1 MQLNLGIFEYNGR
14 CGYLCKPDFMRRAD
28 RLKFDPF
35 TESTVDGIIAGT
47 VSVRVISGQFLTEKK
62 SGTYVEVDMF
72 GLPADTVRRKRT
84 KTIPN
89 NGLNPI
95 YNEEPFEFKKVVLP
109 ELACLRFAAYEES
122 GKFIGHR
129 IVPVIGLRPG
139 YRHVTLRNESGQ
151 PLMLPSLFVHITVR
165 DYVPDE
171 FSDIADALANPI
183 AYQSMSEKRGK
194 QLEVYSTD
202 AANEVAAST
211 TTTGDAAAAS
221 ALSVSGPSVVSKE
234 GLSGKIT
241 SKLGSALKRQESTVV
256 EPIYSAPSI
265 PGELQ
270 LYFWHPP
277 NGLSYYC
284 RGQLETLSRSRRT
297 VGECECQHCSWWNDT
312 RLCDIRQRRSWPHDG
327 ARLERAHV
335 HFVTRNRHCVRS
347 WPLLFAGGER
357 VEPSAPLA
365 SRNLFHVQNN
375 QVTPLI
381 VGWNDPRVFRK
392 PSIG

>member
-14 CGYLCKPDFMRRAD
+14 CGYLLKPDFMRRAD

-62 SGTYVEVDMF
+62 TGTYVEVDMF

-84 KTIPN
+84 KTIAN

-109 ELACLRFAAYEES
+109 ELACIRFAAYEES

-129 IVPVIGLRPG
+129 IVPVVGLRPG

-151 PLMLPSLFVHITVR
+151 PLMLPSLFVHITVK

-202 AANEVAAST
+202 TASEST
-211 TTTGDAAAAS
+211 THNATNDTGVGAMKETGAS
-221 ALSVSGPSVVSKE
+221 R
-234 GLSGKIT
+234 IT
-241 SKLGSALKRQESTVV
+241 SKFTSVLKRQESTIV
-256 EPIYSAPSI
+256 ESAFPST
-265 PGELQ
+265 GEL
-270 LYFWHPP
+270 
-277 NGLSYYC
+277 N
-284 RGQLETLSRSRRT
+284 
-297 VGECECQHCSWWNDT
+297 V
-312 RLCDIRQRRSWPHDG
+312 
-327 ARLERAHV
+327 
-335 HFVTRNRHCVRS
+335 
-347 WPLLFAGGER
+347 
-357 VEPSAPLA
+357 
-365 SRNLFHVQNN
+365 
-375 QVTPLI
+375 
-381 VGWNDPRVFRK
+381 
-392 PSIG
+392 

>member
-14 CGYLCKPDFMRRAD
+14 CGYLLKPDFMRRAD

-47 VSVRVISGQFLTEKK
+47 VTVRVISGQFLTEKK
-62 SGTYVEVDMF
+62 TGTYVEVDMF

-84 KTIPN
+84 KTIAN

-109 ELACLRFAAYEES
+109 ELACIRFAAYEES

-129 IVPVIGLRPG
+129 IVPVVGLRPG

-151 PLMLPSLFVHITVR
+151 PLMLPSLFVHITVK

-202 AANEVAAST
+202 TAGESTIHNSNNENAT
-211 TTTGDAAAAS
+211 TNAGGGKEAT
-221 ALSVSGPSVVSKE
+221 GPSRI
-234 GLSGKIT
+234 SGGKFT
-241 SKLGSALKRQESTVV
+241 SVLKRQESTTV
-256 EPIYSAPSI
+256 ESSI
-265 PGELQ
+265 TGQYLLQ
-270 LYFWHPP
+270 LL
-277 NGLSYYC
+277 LSLFSSCACPSC
-284 RGQLETLSRSRRT
+284 RLFISFSLTLSLS
-297 VGECECQHCSWWNDT
+297 CLQDY
-312 RLCDIRQRRSWPHDG
+312 
-327 ARLERAHV
+327 
-335 HFVTRNRHCVRS
+335 
-347 WPLLFAGGER
+347 
-357 VEPSAPLA
+357 
-365 SRNLFHVQNN
+365 
-375 QVTPLI
+375 
-381 VGWNDPRVFRK
+381 
-392 PSIG
+392 